1 MWVESVLGC
10 RLCSKG
16 SPVFP
21 DPQLTL
27 TLHIPIQSHARKLK
41 NELSCYMGKQS
52 QLTFLSFTKKS
63 TRQARSSIFLYLCI
77 SFLGKE
83 ETIFFYRKPELDP
96 GSVLLLQPHKSP
108 NWTCIVDLTETNE
121 FEFWT
126 VFPSSEDVHADWRE
140 NNKIHN
146 LLNTNA

>member
-52 QLTFLSFTKKS
+52 QLTFLSFTKNIPVYFFFRERRNHLLLPE
-63 TRQARSSIFLYLCI
+63 TRIRSRVCFALTASQVTKLDLYCGSDGDQRVWILNCFSIFRRRSCRLTREQQNTQLI
-77 SFLGKE
+77 K
-83 ETIFFYRKPELDP
+83 YR
-96 GSVLLLQPHKSP
+96 
-108 NWTCIVDLTETNE
+108 CIVY
-121 FEFWT
+121 F
-126 VFPSSEDVHADWRE
+126 R
-140 NNKIHN
+140 K
-146 LLNTNA
+146 